1 MALGP
6 HAESEAEVLEKH
18 DLKAPSGKRFTVTL
32 VTPKGSV
39 IAGDIDEIVAPG
51 VEGEFGVLPGHVAFI
66 SALKPGVLTV
76 REGSRRDVFAVGPGY
91 LQVGLGGDTRILVQ
105 TALLGSDVDTAE
117 ARADKARAEEELRKL
132 AAAAGASAGEL
143 SSLQGRLA
151 WAQAQIDAHTA
162 SGGRP
167 RE

>member
-1 MALGP
+1 MRIVSLLPSATDMIAELGNP
-6 HAESEAEVLEKH
+6 
-18 DLKAPSGKRFTVTL
+18 P
-32 VTPKGSV
+32 
-39 IAGDIDEIVAPG
+39 AGEPDDSTSSILAPG

-105 TALLGSDVDTAE
+105 EAVLGADVDTAE
-117 ARADKARAEEELRKL
+117 ARAAKARAPEELRKL
-132 AAAAGASAGEL
+132 APAAGAETSQL

-151 WAQAQIDAHTA
+151 WAQAQLDAHTA